1 MTRIPLTPI
10 LRIKTSHI
18 TLPPQLLRNHRGANG
33 TRRRSHQFCHK
44 ENLEFLKHSDQ
55 STWKMDFNGLNPAG
69 EELVAITQ
77 EKDGNVLNEGGG
89 RRDGEEG
96 KE

>member
-1 MTRIPLTPI
+1 
-10 LRIKTSHI
+10 
-18 TLPPQLLRNHRGANG
+18 
-33 TRRRSHQFCHK
+33 
-44 ENLEFLKHSDQ
+44 
-55 STWKMDFNGLNPAG
+55 MDFNGLNPVG
-69 EELVAITQ
+69 EEFVAITQ